1 MVVRR
6 NLFIDKITKAKG
18 PTSRGRGRGEMLYI
32 YSRARFSFSCGRP
45 CVSAFFR
52 VGARRAI
59 SPWERIRM
67 SNPHDMP
74 HHLPHDLSHAGSYP
88 YDRQYQQFSK
98 LVYFLS
104 QALLPLSCYDTVFES
119 LRSAGSP
126 VWSLWALNLS
136 LVDGK

>member
-1 MVVRR
+1 
-6 NLFIDKITKAKG
+6 
-18 PTSRGRGRGEMLYI
+18 
-32 YSRARFSFSCGRP
+32 
-45 CVSAFFR
+45 
-52 VGARRAI
+52 
-59 SPWERIRM
+59 M

-74 HHLPHDLSHAGSYP
+74 HHFPHDLSHAGSYP